1 MPRIIPVRG
10 LDELVFE
17 RVRDIRAAGDVP
29 LVGDERWPDG
39 QWDAMSTLVERMRV
53 PDAAAWAT
61 LTSGSTG
68 FPRILLRTQES
79 WQASFPAVSALLG
92 ADEDDGVALPAPSS
106 SSLTLFSM
114 AHALASGP
122 RPVLGPDGRT
132 GNGASCFHGTPQ
144 ALRRLLDAGGPTGVR
159 TALVGGSSL
168 DLELR
173 AEAEGRGIRVVSYY
187 GAAELSFVAI
197 DDGTGLR
204 PFPGVEVD
212 VRDGELWVRS
222 PFVAIGYLGEGG
234 PMRRDGDWTTVG
246 DLADVTDGAL
256 RLRGR
261 ADGAILTASA
271 TVIPEEV
278 EAALRAL
285 PGVADAVV
293 VGLPAPGVGAL
304 VAALVE
310 PETSIGDARQLRV
323 AAARVLTPASRP
335 RAWFAGELPRT
346 AAGKPARA
354 EALRRVLAGEVSRLA
369 G

>member
-1 MPRIIPVRG
+1 MPRIVPVRG
-10 LDELVFE
+10 PDELVFE
-17 RVRDIRAAGDVP
+17 RVRGIRAAHDVP

-39 QWDAMSTLVERMRV
+39 QWDAVRILAERVPV

-68 FPRILLRTQES
+68 SPRIHLRTQES
-79 WQASFPAVSALLG
+79 WQASFAAVSALLA
-92 ADEDDGVALPAPSS
+92 ADADDGVALPAPPS

-114 AHALASGP
+114 AHALAGGP
-122 RPVLGPDGRT
+122 RPILGAEGRT
-132 GNGASCFHGTPQ
+132 GRWASCFHGTPQ
-144 ALRRLLDAGGPTGVR
+144 ALRRLLDAKEPTSVR

-168 DLELR
+168 DPELR

-187 GAAELSFVAI
+187 GASELSFVAI
-197 DDGTGLR
+197 DDGSGLR

-212 VRDGELWVRS
+212 VRDGALWVRS
-222 PFVAIGYLGEGG
+222 PFVALGYVGEGG
-234 PMRRDGDWTTVG
+234 PLRRDGDWTTVG
-246 DLADVTDGAL
+246 DLAEVTDGAL

-278 EAALRAL
+278 EAALRSL
-285 PGVADAVV
+285 HGVADAVV

-310 PETSIGDARQLRV
+310 PETSIGDARELRA
-323 AAARVLTPASRP
+323 AAARVLAPASRP